1 MGFGIALAGGGTRG
15 AAHVGVLLALNEA
28 GLYPSAVAG
37 ASAGSIVGGL
47 YAAGIPAKRLQH
59 ILLSLSRSGREL
71 IDPDIKGL
79 LLALVQLLTRRP
91 VTMQGLVKGDRLERF
106 LCSLTGGK
114 AMHDLSLRTIIPA
127 VNIRT
132 GETIAYTNTL
142 AGVRPLPRVRWSTEA
157 PLCRAIRASCAFPA
171 VFRPVTRDGGC
182 LVDGGLTDNLPVN
195 LLLAAGVPQVLA
207 VDVSEEYEPPETEGV
222 IEIVSHSLT
231 ILTTRM
237 REYVARGEALL
248 LHPRLPEKAG
258 LLTFREMAGCMQEG
272 YRQTKEQ
279 IPLIRALFA
288 SSAG

>member
-28 GLYPSAVAG
+28 GLYPDAVAG

-47 YAAGIPAKRLQH
+47 YAAGIPADRLKY
-59 ILLSLSRSGREL
+59 ILLSLSRSGRKM
-71 IDPDIKGL
+71 IDPDVRGL
-79 LLALVQLLTRRP
+79 LRALLQLLTGRP
-91 VTMQGLVKGDRLERF
+91 VTMQGLIKGDRLERF

-127 VNIRT
+127 VDVRT
-132 GETIAYTNTL
+132 GETVAYTNTL
-142 AGVRPLPRVRWSTEA
+142 AGVRPLSRVRWNTEA
-157 PLCRAIRASCAFPA
+157 PLCRAIRASAAFPA
-171 VFRPVTRDGGC
+171 VFRPVTRDGCC

-195 LLLAAGVPQVLA
+195 LLLAAGVSQVLA
-207 VDVSEEYEPPETEGV
+207 VDVAEEYEPPENEGV

-237 REYVARGEALL
+237 REYVARGETLL

-258 LLTFREMAGCMQEG
+258 LLTFREMAGCMEAG
-272 YRQTKEQ
+272 YRQTQEQ
-279 IPLIRALFA
+279 LEVIRALFGP
-288 SSAG
+288 AG

>member
-1 MGFGIALAGGGTRG
+1 MDLGIALAGGGTRG
-15 AAHVGVLLALNEA
+15 AAHVGVLLALHEA

-47 YAAGIPAKRLQH
+47 YAAGISPERLKH

-71 IDPDIKGL
+71 IDPDIMGL
-79 LLALVQLLTRRP
+79 LRALPQLLTGRR

-114 AMHDLSLRTIIPA
+114 AMHDLTMRTVIPA

-142 AGVRPLPRVRWSTEA
+142 SGVRPVRRVRWSTEF
-157 PLCRAIRASCAFPA
+157 PLCRAIRASAAFPA
-171 VFRPVTRDGGC
+171 VFRPVTQDGCC

-195 LLLAAGVPQVLA
+195 LLLAAGVPRVLA
-207 VDVSEEYEPPETEGV
+207 VDVSEDYEPPENEGV
-222 IEIVSHSLT
+222 IEVVSHSLT

-237 REYVARGEALL
+237 KESMARGETLL
-248 LHPRLPEKAG
+248 LHPRLTEKAG
-258 LLTFREMAGCMQEG
+258 LLTFREMAGCMEAG
-272 YRQTKEQ
+272 YEQTKEQ
-279 IPLIRALFA
+279 IPLIRALFGA
-288 SSAG
+288 